1 MLIKQLSVF
10 LENKAGSL
18 NDVAKI
24 LGDAGINMSA
34 FSLADTSEFGILRV
48 IVSDP
53 TKAQSIL
60 KENKFAV
67 SLTDVICLQ
76 VPNGP
81 GALAKILN
89 ILAQNDIYIDYM
101 YAFAEG
107 VDAKVIIKT
116 DKAKSCIDI
125 LQKNK
130 ISLIAADELYKI

>member
-1 MLIKQLSVF
+1 MQIKQLSVF
-10 LENKAGSL
+10 LENKGGRL

-24 LGDAGINMSA
+24 LGQAGINMSA
-34 FSLADTSEFGILRV
+34 FSLAESSDFGILRV

-53 TKAQSIL
+53 VKAQAIL

-67 SLTDVICLQ
+67 SLTDVICVQ
-76 VPNGP
+76 VSNSP
-81 GALAKILN
+81 GALARILN
-89 ILAQNDIYIDYM
+89 IITDNGISIDYM

-107 VDAKVIIKT
+107 SDANVILKPDKT
-116 DKAKSCIDI
+116 DDCISI